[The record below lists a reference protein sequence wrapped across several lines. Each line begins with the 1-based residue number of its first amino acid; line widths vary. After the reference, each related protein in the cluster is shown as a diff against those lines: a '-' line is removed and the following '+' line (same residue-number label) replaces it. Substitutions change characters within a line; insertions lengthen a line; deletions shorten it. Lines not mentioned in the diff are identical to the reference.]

1 MPYIPFTPTLRYRK
15 LTMTSRLGF
24 RTIARRMHFA
34 EQGETLDNAH
44 EINYTEIVSD
54 TPFDTVMQEL
64 SELLQRLFPEN
75 EFRSYAKCYL
85 EILTSS
91 EEMDY
96 ATLMSISKV
105 LPRCRDTS
113 WWITYGS
120 GLTEQRGIRIAVLFG
135 EIPVAANTIP
145 APQPPKKPL
154 GQIVLSAIERI
165 QQKWDE

>member
-1 MPYIPFTPTLRYRK
+1 MPYIPLTPILRYRK
-15 LTMTSRLGF
+15 LTTTSRLDF

-34 EQGETLDNAH
+34 ESGETLYNVH
-44 EINYTEIVSD
+44 
-54 TPFDTVMQEL
+54 DTVMQEL
-64 SELLQRLFPEN
+64 SELLPRLFPEN
-75 EFRSYAKCYL
+75 EFRSYTKCYL

-105 LPRCRDTS
+105 LPHCSTS

-120 GLTEQRGIRIAVLFG
+120 GLTEQWGIRIAVLPG
-135 EIPVAANTIP
+135 EIPVAANTTP
-145 APQPPKKPL
+145 SLQLPKKRL

>member
-1 MPYIPFTPTLRYRK
+1 MTYISLTPTLRYQM
-15 LTMTSRLGF
+15 LTVTNCLVLP
-24 RTIARRMHFA
+24 TIACRMHFA
-34 EQGETLDNAH
+34 EQHATLDNVYETDYA
-44 EINYTEIVSD
+44 EIVSD

-105 LPRCRDTS
+105 LPHCSTS

-120 GLTEQRGIRIAVLFG
+120 GLTEQWGIRIATLPE

>member
-1 MPYIPFTPTLRYRK
+1 MPYIPLTPTLRCRE
-15 LTMTSRLGF
+15 LTTASRLGF

-34 EQGETLDNAH
+34 ESGETLSNAH
-44 EINYTEIVSD
+44 EMHYAEIVSD

-85 EILTSS
+85 EILPPS

-96 ATLMSISKV
+96 ATLMSILKV

-120 GLTEQRGIRIAVLFG
+120 GLTEQRGIRIAVLCG
-135 EIPVAANTIP
+135 EIPVAANTTP
-145 APQPPKKPL
+145 ALQLPKKRL
-154 GQIVLSAIERI
+154 GQIVLSAIE
-165 QQKWDE
+165 

>member
-1 MPYIPFTPTLRYRK
+1 MPYIPLPPPPRYRK
-15 LTMTSRLGF
+15 LTMTSRLDF

-34 EQGETLDNAH
+34 ESGETLSNAH
-44 EINYTEIVSD
+44 EMHYAEIVSD

-75 EFRSYAKCYL
+75 EFRPYTKCYL

-105 LPRCRDTS
+105 LPHCSTS

-120 GLTEQRGIRIAVLFG
+120 GLTEQWGIRIAVLPG
-135 EIPVAANTIP
+135 EIPVAANTTP
-145 APQPPKKPL
+145 APQPPKKRF
-154 GQIVLSAIERI
+154 GQIILSAIEQI

>member
-1 MPYIPFTPTLRYRK
+1 MPYIPLTPILRYRK
-15 LTMTSRLGF
+15 LTTTSRLDF

-34 EQGETLDNAH
+34 ESGETLNNVH
-44 EINYTEIVSD
+44 EINYAEIVSD

-64 SELLQRLFPEN
+64 SELLPRLFPEN
-75 EFRSYAKCYL
+75 EFRSYTKCYL

-105 LPRCRDTS
+105 LPHCSTS

-120 GLTEQRGIRIAVLFG
+120 GLTEQWGIRIATLPE

>member
-1 MPYIPFTPTLRYRK
+1 MPYIPLTPTLRYRK
-15 LTMTSRLGF
+15 LTTIRRLGF

-44 EINYTEIVSD
+44 EINYAEIVSD

-75 EFRSYAKCYL
+75 EFRSYTKCYL
-85 EILTSS
+85 EILPSS

-105 LPRCRDTS
+105 LPHCSTS

-120 GLTEQRGIRIAVLFG
+120 GLTEQWGIRIAVLPG
-135 EIPVAANTIP
+135 EIPVAANTTP

>member
-1 MPYIPFTPTLRYRK
+1 MTYISLTPTLRYQM
-15 LTMTSRLGF
+15 LTVTNCLVLP
-24 RTIARRMHFA
+24 TIACRMHFA
-34 EQGETLDNAH
+34 EQHATLDNVYETDYA
-44 EINYTEIVSD
+44 EIVSD

-85 EILTSS
+85 EILPPS

-96 ATLMSISKV
+96 ATLMSILKV

-135 EIPVAANTIP
+135 EIPVAANTTP
-145 APQPPKKPL
+145 ALQLPKKRL
-154 GQIVLSAIERI
+154 GQIVLSAIE
-165 QQKWDE
+165 

>member
-34 EQGETLDNAH
+34 ESGETLSNAH
-44 EINYTEIVSD
+44 EMHYAEIVSD

-85 EILTSS
+85 EILPPS

-96 ATLMSISKV
+96 ATLMSILKV

-135 EIPVAANTIP
+135 EIPVAANTTP
-145 APQPPKKPL
+145 VSYRVNTTEMGCALLVRLRLP
-154 GQIVLSAIERI
+154 G
-165 QQKWDE
+165 

>member
-1 MPYIPFTPTLRYRK
+1 MPYIPLTPTLRYRK
-15 LTMTSRLGF
+15 LTMTCRLGF

-34 EQGETLDNAH
+34 ESGETLSNAH
-44 EINYTEIVSD
+44 EMHYAEIVSD

-105 LPRCRDTS
+105 LPHCSTS

-120 GLTEQRGIRIAVLFG
+120 GLTEQWGIRIATLPE

>member
-1 MPYIPFTPTLRYRK
+1 MPYISLTPTLRYQM
-15 LTMTSRLGF
+15 LTVTNCLVLP
-24 RTIARRMHFA
+24 TIACRMHFA
-34 EQGETLDNAH
+34 EQHATLDNVYETDYA
-44 EINYTEIVSD
+44 EIVSD

-75 EFRSYAKCYL
+75 EFRPYTKCYL

-105 LPRCRDTS
+105 LPHCSTS

-120 GLTEQRGIRIAVLFG
+120 GLTEQWGIRIAVLPG
-135 EIPVAANTIP
+135 EIPVAANTTP
-145 APQPPKKPL
+145 ALQLPKKRL

>member
-1 MPYIPFTPTLRYRK
+1 MPYIPLTPTLRCRE
-15 LTMTSRLGF
+15 LTTASRLGF

-34 EQGETLDNAH
+34 ESGETLSNAH
-44 EINYTEIVSD
+44 EMHYAEIVSD

-85 EILTSS
+85 EILPPS

-96 ATLMSISKV
+96 ATLMSILKV

-113 WWITYGS
+113 WWIT
-120 GLTEQRGIRIAVLFG
+120 FG
-135 EIPVAANTIP
+135 
-145 APQPPKKPL
+145 
-154 GQIVLSAIERI
+154 
-165 QQKWDE
+165 

>member
-1 MPYIPFTPTLRYRK
+1 MPYISLTPTLRYQM
-15 LTMTSRLGF
+15 LTVTNCSVLPI
-24 RTIARRMHFA
+24 IACRMHFA

-54 TPFDTVMQEL
+54 TPFDTIMQEL

-105 LPRCRDTS
+105 LPHCSTS

-120 GLTEQRGIRIAVLFG
+120 GLTKQWGIRIATLPE

-154 GQIVLSAIERI
+154 GQMVLSAIERI

>member
-1 MPYIPFTPTLRYRK
+1 MPYISLTPTLRYRM
-15 LTMTSRLGF
+15 LTVTNCLVLP
-24 RTIARRMHFA
+24 TIACRMHFA

-44 EINYTEIVSD
+44 EINYTEIVSG
-54 TPFDTVMQEL
+54 TPFDTVMQAL

-105 LPRCRDTS
+105 LPHCSTS

-120 GLTEQRGIRIAVLFG
+120 GLTEQWGIRIATLPE